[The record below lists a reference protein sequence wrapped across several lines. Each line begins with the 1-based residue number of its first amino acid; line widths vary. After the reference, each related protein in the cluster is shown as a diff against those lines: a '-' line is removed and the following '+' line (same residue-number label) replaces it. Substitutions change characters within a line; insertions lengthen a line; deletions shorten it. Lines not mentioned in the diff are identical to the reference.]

1 MTNLDAIIIGI
12 VQGLTEFLPISSS
25 GHLVVVR
32 YFYGVHNISLHYI
45 VLLHVGTLVA
55 VCAALWR
62 DIVSIIGKVVRRE
75 PDGLKIATAILIT
88 MIPAGLVGFY
98 FTGFLDRIF
107 CEDGYKFN
115 NGMILEP
122 YKFVGAAFIATA
134 YFIIGPSDDIIKD
147 RIKTGARGKD
157 SEGLTYMNALVIGL
171 FQALAVI
178 PGISRSG
185 ATIYAGLRAGLSR
198 DFAARFSFLMSIP
211 IILGAFLKDVMDP
224 SFRIDWVY
232 KPDQRGVMLL
242 GVAIAAVVGFFAI
255 KLLLK
260 IITTRDLRPFVVYL
274 WIIGLLCIAS

>member
-32 YFYGVHNISLHYI
+32 YFYGVHNISLNYI

-107 CEDGYKFN
+107 CENGYKFN
-115 NGMILEP
+115 NGMVLEP

-134 YFIIGPSDDIIKD
+134 YFMIGPSDDIIKD
-147 RIKTGARGKD
+147 RIKTGARGKG

-178 PGISRSG
+178 PGISRCG

-198 DFAARFSFLMSIP
+198 EFAARFSFLMSIP